1 MSRFCI
7 IPSRVLDDE
16 RFSLTHIRV
25 IAALGQHADKN
36 GWCWPAT
43 TTLAERIKVSRQR
56 ISTCIRELKEWG
68 YIEVTSRVRP
78 ADGGQT
84 SNLYRVMF
92 DIGAPVDAV
101 THAATLQPYVAPL
114 QPHVAPPATSGSC
127 TPPQPL
133 EVAPPAT
140 SGSCTMNAPCVTT
153 HQNGP
158 VEVFPPVAVAPVAG
172 PVFPP
177 IDDIVVK
184 PATPAPVGTVAVVE
198 AAEVV
203 EHTPTAKPKRKR
215 TVVDTGTDETALQAA
230 CRTTWA
236 AYSGAYAIRYG
247 VAPLRNAKVNAAIKG
262 FVQRIGYDESPAV
275 AAYYVA
281 NVNDAFV
288 VRNMHDTGLLLKQAE
303 GYRTQWATGR
313 SVTATAARQ
322 ADQTAANLSVVEEAK
337 LIARARRA
345 AREAAR
351 LAGEDFL

>member
-101 THAATLQPYVAPL
+101 THAATLQPYGAPL

-177 IDDIVVK
+177 IDDIVVEQAK
-184 PATPAPVGTVAVVE
+184 PAPVGTVAVVE

-203 EHTPTAKPKRKR
+203 EHTPTAKPKATKPAGDK
-215 TVVDTGTDETALQAA
+215 T
-230 CRTTWA
+230 
-236 AYSGAYAIRYG
+236 
-247 VAPLRNAKVNAAIKG
+247 
-262 FVQRIGYDESPAV
+262 AV
-275 AAYYVA
+275 AAVA
-281 NVNDAFV
+281 CPGDVDAAVFADFLTI
-288 VRNMHDTGLLLKQAE
+288 RKAKRAPL
-303 GYRTQWATGR
+303 
-313 SVTATAARQ
+313 TATALGGIR
-322 ADQTAANLSVVEEAK
+322 
-337 LIARARRA
+337 
-345 AREAAR
+345 READKAGVSLEQALTVCCERGWVGFRADWYHEGSTAPAGAR
-351 LAGEDFL
+351 MGGNGGKPNPNKQEALEARNRAVAAQWVADMQAKMNAQGGVL